1 MSSVIP
7 FCAYYGGVMNELR
20 DLFGILLENAIEMI
34 IIQDKNGIILYSNS
48 GCNEELGYEQGL
60 VNHRVVDVIPEEL
73 ELENG
78 YVTETMVYRENRTCF
93 SATVKVVKL
102 DEYGDKYG
110 LMLNNE
116 SYKNSLEK
124 TIEKVKQEAEASA
137 KVKNEFVANV
147 THELRTPVNGILGNT
162 NILLE
167 TENDSEKLH
176 MLRTIE
182 TGCKTMNNLI
192 NNILDFSK
200 LEAGKFTLEQRK
212 FEFRS
217 MIDYVRSTHMPKI
230 TEKGL
235 KFFVTVSPEIPEYVI
250 GDELRIGQVLNNLLS
265 NACKFTHVGKVS
277 LEVLKTAQNGN
288 RVELFFMVI
297 DTGIG
302 IAKADIDKL
311 FKSFSQVDASVSR
324 KYGGTGLGLNISSQL
339 VELMGGNISVD
350 SEVNKGTMFS
360 FSIWVELPEEEVEES
375 MSHVDTYVAKSL
387 SDTLKEDSESS
398 NMLAFGTKENMEE
411 LKKQLSKIVLCIE
424 MENWEK
430 AESFTDSIK
439 HLTVEA
445 PKEMR
450 TATLKLKMAV
460 QKSDYDKAIAAY
472 DAVMELLD

>member
-78 YVTETMVYRENRTCF
+78 YVTETMVYRKNRTCF

-217 MIDYVRSTHMPKI
+217 LIDYVRSTHMPKI

>member
-78 YVTETMVYRENRTCF
+78 YVTETMVYRKNRTCF

-200 LEAGKFTLEQRK
+200 LEAGKFTLEQRR

-235 KFFVTVSPEIPEYVI
+235 TFFVTVSPEIPEYVI

>member
-1 MSSVIP
+1 
-7 FCAYYGGVMNELR
+7 
-20 DLFGILLENAIEMI
+20 
-34 IIQDKNGIILYSNS
+34 
-48 GCNEELGYEQGL
+48 
-60 VNHRVVDVIPEEL
+60 
-73 ELENG
+73 
-78 YVTETMVYRENRTCF
+78 
-93 SATVKVVKL
+93 
-102 DEYGDKYG
+102 
-110 LMLNNE
+110 
-116 SYKNSLEK
+116 
-124 TIEKVKQEAEASA
+124 
-137 KVKNEFVANV
+137 
-147 THELRTPVNGILGNT
+147 
-162 NILLE
+162 
-167 TENDSEKLH
+167 
-176 MLRTIE
+176 
-182 TGCKTMNNLI
+182 MNNLI

-200 LEAGKFTLEQRK
+200 LEAGKFTLEQRR

>member
-78 YVTETMVYRENRTCF
+78 YVMETMVYRKNRTCF

-200 LEAGKFTLEQRK
+200 LQAGKFTLEQRR

>member
-1 MSSVIP
+1 
-7 FCAYYGGVMNELR
+7 
-20 DLFGILLENAIEMI
+20 
-34 IIQDKNGIILYSNS
+34 
-48 GCNEELGYEQGL
+48 
-60 VNHRVVDVIPEEL
+60 
-73 ELENG
+73 
-78 YVTETMVYRENRTCF
+78 
-93 SATVKVVKL
+93 
-102 DEYGDKYG
+102 
-110 LMLNNE
+110 
-116 SYKNSLEK
+116 
-124 TIEKVKQEAEASA
+124 
-137 KVKNEFVANV
+137 
-147 THELRTPVNGILGNT
+147 
-162 NILLE
+162 
-167 TENDSEKLH
+167 
-176 MLRTIE
+176 
-182 TGCKTMNNLI
+182 MNNLI

-200 LEAGKFTLEQRK
+200 LEAGKFTLEQRR

-339 VELMGGNISVD
+339 VELRGGNISVD

>member
-78 YVTETMVYRENRTCF
+78 YVMETMVYRKNRTCF

-200 LEAGKFTLEQRK
+200 LEAGKFTLEQRR

-302 IAKADIDKL
+302 IAKTDIDKL

>member
-78 YVTETMVYRENRTCF
+78 YVMETMVYRKNRTCF

>member
-1 MSSVIP
+1 M
-7 FCAYYGGVMNELR
+7 
-20 DLFGILLENAIEMI
+20 
-34 IIQDKNGIILYSNS
+34 
-48 GCNEELGYEQGL
+48 
-60 VNHRVVDVIPEEL
+60 
-73 ELENG
+73 
-78 YVTETMVYRENRTCF
+78 YRKNRTCF

-200 LEAGKFTLEQRK
+200 LEAGKFTLEQRR

>member
-78 YVTETMVYRENRTCF
+78 YVTETMVYRKNRTCF

-398 NMLAFGTKENMEE
+398 NMLAFGTKENMEQ

>member
-1 MSSVIP
+1 
-7 FCAYYGGVMNELR
+7 
-20 DLFGILLENAIEMI
+20 
-34 IIQDKNGIILYSNS
+34 
-48 GCNEELGYEQGL
+48 
-60 VNHRVVDVIPEEL
+60 
-73 ELENG
+73 
-78 YVTETMVYRENRTCF
+78 
-93 SATVKVVKL
+93 
-102 DEYGDKYG
+102 
-110 LMLNNE
+110 
-116 SYKNSLEK
+116 
-124 TIEKVKQEAEASA
+124 
-137 KVKNEFVANV
+137 
-147 THELRTPVNGILGNT
+147 
-162 NILLE
+162 
-167 TENDSEKLH
+167 
-176 MLRTIE
+176 
-182 TGCKTMNNLI
+182 
-192 NNILDFSK
+192 
-200 LEAGKFTLEQRK
+200 
-212 FEFRS
+212 
-217 MIDYVRSTHMPKI
+217 
-230 TEKGL
+230 
-235 KFFVTVSPEIPEYVI
+235 
-250 GDELRIGQVLNNLLS
+250 
-265 NACKFTHVGKVS
+265 
-277 LEVLKTAQNGN
+277 
-288 RVELFFMVI
+288 MVI

-302 IAKADIDKL
+302 IAKSDIDKL

>member
-78 YVTETMVYRENRTCF
+78 YVMETMVYRKNRTCF

-200 LEAGKFTLEQRK
+200 LEAGKFTLEQRR

>member
-1 MSSVIP
+1 
-7 FCAYYGGVMNELR
+7 MNELR

-78 YVTETMVYRENRTCF
+78 YVTETMVYRKNRTCF

-200 LEAGKFTLEQRK
+200 LEAGKFTLEQRR

-250 GDELRIGQVLNNLLS
+250 GDELRIGQVLIYYQMHVNLLM
-265 NACKFTHVGKVS
+265 
-277 LEVLKTAQNGN
+277 LERFLLKCLRQLKM
-288 RVELFFMVI
+288 E
-297 DTGIG
+297 
-302 IAKADIDKL
+302 
-311 FKSFSQVDASVSR
+311 
-324 KYGGTGLGLNISSQL
+324 TGLSC
-339 VELMGGNISVD
+339 
-350 SEVNKGTMFS
+350 FS
-360 FSIWVELPEEEVEES
+360 WL
-375 MSHVDTYVAKSL
+375 
-387 SDTLKEDSESS
+387 
-398 NMLAFGTKENMEE
+398 
-411 LKKQLSKIVLCIE
+411 
-424 MENWEK
+424 
-430 AESFTDSIK
+430 
-439 HLTVEA
+439 
-445 PKEMR
+445 
-450 TATLKLKMAV
+450 
-460 QKSDYDKAIAAY
+460 
-472 DAVMELLD
+472 

>member
-7 FCAYYGGVMNELR
+7 FCAYYGGFMDGLR

-34 IIQDKNGIILYSNS
+34 VIQDKNGIILYSNS

-78 YVTETMVYRENRTCF
+78 YVTETMVYRKNRTCF
-93 SATVKVVKL
+93 SATIKVVKL

-137 KVKNEFVANV
+137 KVKSEFVANV

-167 TENDSEKLH
+167 TETDSEKLH
-176 MLRTIE
+176 MLHTIE

-235 KFFVTVSPEIPEYVI
+235 KFFVTVSPEIPKFVI

-360 FSIWVELPEEEVEES
+360 FSIWVEVPEEEVEES

>member
-78 YVTETMVYRENRTCF
+78 YVTETMVYRKNRTCF

-200 LEAGKFTLEQRK
+200 LEAGKFTLEQRR

>member
-78 YVTETMVYRENRTCF
+78 YATETMVYRKNRTCF

-200 LEAGKFTLEQRK
+200 LEAGKFTLEQRR

>member
-1 MSSVIP
+1 M
-7 FCAYYGGVMNELR
+7 
-20 DLFGILLENAIEMI
+20 
-34 IIQDKNGIILYSNS
+34 
-48 GCNEELGYEQGL
+48 
-60 VNHRVVDVIPEEL
+60 
-73 ELENG
+73 
-78 YVTETMVYRENRTCF
+78 
-93 SATVKVVKL
+93 
-102 DEYGDKYG
+102 
-110 LMLNNE
+110 
-116 SYKNSLEK
+116 
-124 TIEKVKQEAEASA
+124 
-137 KVKNEFVANV
+137 EFW
-147 THELRTPVNGILGNT
+147 GNT

>member
-1 MSSVIP
+1 
-7 FCAYYGGVMNELR
+7 MNELR

-78 YVTETMVYRENRTCF
+78 YATETMVYRKNRTCF

>member
-20 DLFGILLENAIEMI
+20 DLFGILLENAIEII

-78 YVTETMVYRENRTCF
+78 YVMETMVYRKNRTCF

>member
-78 YVTETMVYRENRTCF
+78 YVMETMVYRKNRTCF

-350 SEVNKGTMFS
+350 SELNKGTMFS

>member
-78 YVTETMVYRENRTCF
+78 YVTETMVYRKNRTCF

>member
-1 MSSVIP
+1 
-7 FCAYYGGVMNELR
+7 MNEIR

-78 YVTETMVYRENRTCF
+78 YVMETMVYRKNRTCF